1 MRNATHGFTLVE
13 LLIVVALI
21 GVLAS
26 LSAPFLM
33 AAKKASNEASA
44 IGSMKAIN
52 SAQLAYSNSCGGNYF
67 TTSLATLVAGAYIS
81 PDIALLPKSGFT
93 VTMAAGGTSVAGA
106 PDCMARPTA
115 TGYYASALPGGV
127 EAARRGF
134 ATNQGGTVWEDRTGA
149 VPTEPFT
156 KSPTV
161 GPIE

>member
-1 MRNATHGFTLVE
+1 MRTATHGFTLIE

-21 GVLAS
+21 GVLAA

-52 SAQLAYSNSCGGNYF
+52 SAQLAYSNSCGGNYY
-67 TTSLATLVAGAYIS
+67 TPSIATLVSGAYIS
-81 PDIALLPKSGFT
+81 PDVALLPKSGFT
-93 VTMAAGGTSVAGA
+93 VTMAPGATSSAGA
-106 PDCMARPTA
+106 LDCLARATA
-115 TGYYASALPGGV
+115 TGYYASAAPGGA

-134 ATNQGGTVWEDRTGA
+134 ATNQSGTIWEDRTGA

-156 KSPTV
+156 KTATV